1 MGGLLTIEGPINE
14 LNLID
19 LFQILSFNRK
29 TGILDITSNVNEKA
43 KVYFENGSVVY
54 IKMDGTHISMTLIKA
69 GKIIKEYYEK
79 NIMKKVGTGENEI
92 AHEIVSS
99 GIMSES
105 DFKKFLKTRVEDTV
119 FKIFEWRDGYFKFE
133 EGAFILDDL
142 FKFKIKTESLIM
154 EGSRRIDEWSRLSSK
169 IPSTAIVPCLSDNP
183 NKMDTLDLK
192 PREWEIITM
201 LNGQNSIKDIADKY
215 GDEFEIAKLIYGMIT
230 LGIVV
235 TNLTSETIKQEDSL
249 SNAMQFYNDGIYDK
263 AISELKMFIKKHPG
277 NSEAYRIIIL
287 VFYAT
292 HQFDKINDY
301 VSIAK
306 SNDVNDIFL
315 KKYNAI
321 SYFKRGEMEKSTDQ
335 LIAIYDEISTPEE
348 QSQIEDLIEHIK
360 ESSRIFKEM
369 LGGKSE

>member
-1 MGGLLTIEGPINE
+1 MTIEGPINE